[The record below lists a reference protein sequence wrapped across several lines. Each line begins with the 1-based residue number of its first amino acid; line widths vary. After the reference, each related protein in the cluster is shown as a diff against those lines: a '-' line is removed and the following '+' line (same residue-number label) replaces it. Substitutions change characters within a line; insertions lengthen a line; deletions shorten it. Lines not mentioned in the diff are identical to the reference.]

1 MQLKQIIDEL
11 LKERNRSLSWLA
23 QNTGKT
29 FDGLKL
35 SLIKESLKYS
45 DVIKIAK
52 VLDVSVCKL
61 FAEHTLKPAD
71 DRFLNNLEEENV
83 TYSTAIQKELEAC
96 KELNIT
102 LKNQLKDKE
111 LIIQL
116 LSKK

>member
-1 MQLKQIIDEL
+1 MQLKQIIDDL

-35 SLIKESLKYS
+35 SLTKESLKYS
-45 DVIKIAK
+45 DVKKIAQ

-61 FAEHTLKPAD
+61 FAEPTYKPTHEKINSN
-71 DRFLNNLEEENV
+71 FEEESI
-83 TYSTAIQKELEAC
+83 TYSNATQKELEAC